1 MAALTLE
8 RFTAWLTAY
17 GRASAEN
24 DPQASANLFAPG
36 GIAQNV
42 EIVLFIVTVVVVTV
56 VAGGT
61 RLSRTEEK
69 QMQE

>member
-24 DPQASANLFAPG
+24 DPQASADPFAPDACYYG
-36 GIAQNV
+36 NNLMTPSWIYP
-42 EIVLFIVTVVVVTV
+42 
-56 VAGGT
+56 
-61 RLSRTEEK
+61 RLR
-69 QMQE
+69 